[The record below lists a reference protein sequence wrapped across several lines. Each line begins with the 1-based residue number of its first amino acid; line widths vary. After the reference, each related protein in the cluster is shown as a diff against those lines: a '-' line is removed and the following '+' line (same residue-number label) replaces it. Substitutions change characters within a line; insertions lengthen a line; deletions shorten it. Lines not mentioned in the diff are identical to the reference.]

1 MLNYQQRVLKI
12 VFCAYGLKIAKIV
25 KKKTIPH
32 GSAVVSKLKFPYG
45 YGLTI
50 AEIVFLPYLKLKGL
64 VSDHSDLNHTI
75 SSHKKSLSIR
85 ADRQKLPYIAH
96 PSAESLQWICGHRA
110 KTRFK
115 LLIARKQNFWNLFW
129 TNKRNP
135 FW

>member
-1 MLNYQQRVLKI
+1 MVKQMLNYQQRVLKI

-64 VSDHSDLNHTI
+64 VSDH
-75 SSHKKSLSIR
+75 
-85 ADRQKLPYIAH
+85 
-96 PSAESLQWICGHRA
+96 
-110 KTRFK
+110 
-115 LLIARKQNFWNLFW
+115 
-129 TNKRNP
+129 
-135 FW
+135 